1 MEDVLPDMTYLDW
14 GDFKKWIAVWIVVA
28 GVSNCIIPGLI
39 IIILG
44 VRGTQI
50 LAASLFFLM
59 FLLAF
64 VPSMIIM
71 YRVYRDRWY
80 MRYRTFTADR
90 KKVANVI
97 EDILARRKMNYNRAE
112 GGDKH
117 RLDPAQR
124 YSDIFLVSMSGGDRF
139 PAQVAASGLIIRI
152 RGTGKWTTLVELGPE
167 KGSLAGTVRE
177 IGRDIDKA
185 MAERAK

>member
-1 MEDVLPDMTYLDW
+1 MPDRTYLDW
-14 GDFKKWIAVWIVVA
+14 GDFKKWIVVWVAIA
-28 GVSNCIIPGLI
+28 GVFNCIIPSLL

-50 LAASLFFLM
+50 LAASMFLLL

-64 VPSMIIM
+64 LPSIVIM

-80 MRYRTFTADR
+80 MRYKTFTADR
-90 KKVANVI
+90 TDVANII
-97 EDILARRKMNYNRAE
+97 EDILARRKMNYNRTE

-117 RLDPAQR
+117 RLDPAHR
-124 YSDIFLVSMSGGDRF
+124 YSDIFLVNMSSGDRF
-139 PAQVAASGLIIRI
+139 PAHVAATGLIIRL

-167 KGSLAGTVRE
+167 KGKQAGTVKE
-177 IGRDIDKA
+177 IGRDID
-185 MAERAK
+185 RALEARTKM

>member
-1 MEDVLPDMTYLDW
+1 MEDVLPDRTDLGW
-14 GDFKKWIAVWIVVA
+14 GDFKKWIAVWIVVT
-28 GVSNCIIPGLI
+28 GVFNLIIPGLI

-50 LAASLFFLM
+50 LAASLFLLL

-64 VPSMIIM
+64 LPSMIIM

-80 MRYRTFTADR
+80 MRYKTFTADR
-90 KKVANVI
+90 TKVANII

-117 RLDPAQR
+117 RLDPGHR

-139 PAQVAASGLIIRI
+139 PAQVAASGLIIRL

-167 KGSLAGTVRE
+167 KGRLAKTVIE
-177 IGRDIDKA
+177 IGRDIDHA
-185 MAERAK
+185 MSERAK